1 MFTTVVGKAIG
12 VGLTIVVAGGV
23 SYATF
28 MGLVSSQINT
38 AGSNPGDSQDPTI
51 DYGQ

>member
-1 MFTTVVGKAIG
+1 VFTSVVAKAIG

-28 MGLVSSQINT
+28 VGLVNNQVNS
-38 AGSNPGDSQDPTI
+38 AGSNPGDASDPTI

>member
-1 MFTTVVGKAIG
+1 MFTSVVGKAIG

-28 MGLVSSQINT
+28 VGLVNSKVDS
-38 AGSNPGDSQDPTI
+38 AGSNPGNASNPTI

>member
-12 VGLTIVVAGGV
+12 VVLTIVVAGGV
-23 SYATF
+23 SYVTF
-28 MGLVSSQINT
+28 VGLVNNQVET
-38 AGSNPGDSQDPTI
+38 AGNNPGDASDPTI